1 MIGHFRGILDAAQ
14 LTGLKHSPRVHSN
27 SIKLPKNDAYSLR
40 ARQLFTALQDAY
52 NPVMRASRRWT
63 DEDMPTIAAAASYL
77 ESTDKRDLNVVDGQ
91 VDAYLFQYTVGMAAI
106 AAEHDM
112 RSRVRSMTEDSI
124 REEHE

>member
-1 MIGHFRGILDAAQ
+1 
-14 LTGLKHSPRVHSN
+14 
-27 SIKLPKNDAYSLR
+27 
-40 ARQLFTALQDAY
+40 
-52 NPVMRASRRWT
+52 
-63 DEDMPTIAAAASYL
+63 MPTIAAAASYL